1 MELYEKVI
9 YFLIGVQTF
18 ENLQT
23 RNLQLHTKQIV
34 RRVHN
39 SEEVSF
45 GHPSRFHSQTEKSES
60 PCKA

>member
-1 MELYEKVI
+1 MELYENVI

-39 SEEVSF
+39 SEEV
-45 GHPSRFHSQTEKSES
+45 
-60 PCKA
+60 